1 MVTCNSCGKR
11 HIANTL
17 FCDECAAYLQ
27 VDQLR
32 RTNPLNGQEVAWAEE
47 DPRETHVLQD
57 RGAQAARIRI
67 KILDSGREIDLAPDR
82 ELTLGRLDPSSAT
95 FPDIDLTQ
103 EMGLEKGVSRR
114 HAKIGRS
121 GGNLHLE
128 DLGSVNGTYLN
139 GRRLTPYM
147 PQSLRNRDEIRLSR
161 VLIRVEID

>member
-1 MVTCNSCGKR
+1 MITCNSCGKR
-11 HIANTL
+11 HIVNTL

-47 DPRETHVLQD
+47 DPGATHVLHD
-57 RGAQAARIRI
+57 QAVHTARMSITI
-67 KILDSGREIDLAPDR
+67 AESGRNVELPADR
-82 ELTLGRLDPSSAT
+82 EVTLGRLDPASAT
-95 FPDIDLTQ
+95 FPDIDLTP

-114 HAKIGRS
+114 HAKIART
-121 GGNLHLE
+121 GGELSLE

-147 PQSLRNRDEIRLSR
+147 PHTLSDRDEIRLSR
-161 VLIRVEID
+161 VLIRVQID